1 MLTPLRIVPAQAA
14 GQHTLPRTHSA
25 GTGARVRRASVQPCG
40 QVPMHF
46 SEQSKELAVIEKNQ
60 NKSNRGGVRKGAG
73 RKVGA
78 ATKKTREI
86 ANAVAEYGITP
97 LEYLLSV
104 MRNADTEPRERLA
117 AAQSAA
123 PYVHAK
129 LASIELSGP
138 NGGAVPLVA
147 RVELVALK

>member
-1 MLTPLRIVPAQAA
+1 MESLNKIQDNSSY
-14 GQHTLPRTHSA
+14 G
-25 GTGARVRRASVQPCG
+25 GA
-40 QVPMHF
+40 
-46 SEQSKELAVIEKNQ
+46 
-60 NKSNRGGVRKGAG
+60 RKGAG
-73 RKVGA
+73 RKPGIP
-78 ATKKTREI
+78 TKKTVELQR
-86 ANAVAEYGITP
+86 AVEESGITP
-97 LEYLLSV
+97 LEYMLSV
-104 MRNADTEPRERLA
+104 MRSVDTEPRERLA

>member
-1 MLTPLRIVPAQAA
+1 MLTTLRIVPAQAA
-14 GQHTLPRTHSA
+14 EQHTLPRTHSA

-46 SEQSKELAVIEKNQ
+46 SEQSKELAVIEKISKNT
-60 NKSNRGGVRKGAG
+60 KGGPRAGSG
-73 RKVGA
+73 RKPGSPN
-78 ATKKTREI
+78 KKT
-86 ANAVAEYGITP
+86 ADLQKAVESSGITP
-97 LEYLLSV
+97 LEYMLSV